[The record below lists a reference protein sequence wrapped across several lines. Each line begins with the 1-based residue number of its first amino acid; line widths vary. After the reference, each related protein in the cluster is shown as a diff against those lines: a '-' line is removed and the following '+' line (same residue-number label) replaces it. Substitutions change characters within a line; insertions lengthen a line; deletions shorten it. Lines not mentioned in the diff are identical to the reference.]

1 VCQSLKTVVA
11 VDDSEKCG
19 GCNGGL
25 MEGDR
30 VCSLTKEV
38 VIDCYALYTSG
49 EWCGNILLNFECV
62 KGPIRKHMCNR
73 TRYKFF

>member
-1 VCQSLKTVVA
+1 
-11 VDDSEKCG
+11 
-19 GCNGGL
+19 